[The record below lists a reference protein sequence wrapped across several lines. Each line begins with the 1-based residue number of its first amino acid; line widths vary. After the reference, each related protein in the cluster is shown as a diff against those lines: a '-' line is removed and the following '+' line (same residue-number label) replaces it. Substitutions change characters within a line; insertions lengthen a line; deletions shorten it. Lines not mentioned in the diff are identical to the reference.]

1 MKQRLNHKRPLP
13 NESPYLKQFKLFALS
28 KLDFDWFWSHVKENW
43 KKDKIT
49 EKSGRL
55 AVGGV
60 ISVRVRADVWHLRDK
75 FFATGRQLLLG
86 CRSMD
91 HEIGQ
96 IKSWM
101 LLRFVF
107 QLKLFVFC
115 FQSTQCPL
123 SVFLLDCYV
132 RSLPSGDT
140 TAAITLLS
148 SFHWGNIRK
157 TVLCALLQW
166 FSGPRGWQKENKHAL
181 SLVVGSRKCPATG
194 LRPGYWVG
202 SEDKSVSDV
211 ELPQQCLIKEYSR
224 LQAMSQLELEAGAV
238 WRFFSPLSRHRA
250 DTNWRRNLK
259 LNMF

>member
-1 MKQRLNHKRPLP
+1 MAPIP
-13 NESPYLKQFKLFALS
+13 P
-28 KLDFDWFWSHVKENW
+28 
-43 KKDKIT
+43 
-49 EKSGRL
+49 
-55 AVGGV
+55 
-60 ISVRVRADVWHLRDK
+60 
-75 FFATGRQLLLG
+75 LG

-101 LLRFVF
+101 LLRLVF

-211 ELPQQCLIKEYSR
+211 ELPRQCLIKEYSW
-224 LQAMSQLELEAGAV
+224 LQAMSQLELEAGTV
-238 WRFFSPLSRHRA
+238 WRFFSSPLSRHRA
-250 DTNWRRNLK
+250 DTNWRRWNLK